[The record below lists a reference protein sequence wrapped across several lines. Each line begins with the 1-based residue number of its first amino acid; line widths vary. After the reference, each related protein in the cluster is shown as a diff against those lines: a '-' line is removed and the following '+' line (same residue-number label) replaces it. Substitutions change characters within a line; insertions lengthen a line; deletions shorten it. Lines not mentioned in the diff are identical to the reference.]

1 MISTAKSSRRRKR
14 NPLPAW
20 SDRLG
25 VALSRGFFVGHSPLV
40 PGTAGTLAAIP
51 LYLLLA
57 LWTGWIGYGI
67 CTLLVIAV
75 AIWSAG
81 VASRVLSQ
89 ADPRSVI
96 IDEVAGFLVT
106 MAGQP
111 LSWKT
116 VVAGFFLFRLFDV
129 WKPQPLRWLEKLHGG
144 VGIVAD
150 DIGAGVYANLC
161 LALGAWLFNR
171 FF

>member
-1 MISTAKSSRRRKR
+1 M
-14 NPLPAW
+14 PAW
-20 SDRLG
+20 SDRMG

-57 LWTGWIGYGI
+57 LWTGWIGYTI
-67 CTLLVIAV
+67 CTLVVIAV
-75 AIWSAG
+75 AVWSSGIA
-81 VASRVLSQ
+81 ARALSQ
-89 ADPRSVI
+89 VDPRSVI

-106 MAGQP
+106 MAGHP
-111 LSWKT
+111 LSWKM

-129 WKPQPLRWLEKLHGG
+129 WKPPPLRRLEKLHGG
-144 VGIVAD
+144 LGIVAD
-150 DIGAGVYANLC
+150 DLGAGVYANLC
-161 LALGAWLFNR
+161 LVLGAWWFNR